1 MLEMLKRRVQG
12 FPYLLSHPRQLQ
24 RLLAREILYR
34 QRYRNKQQW
43 VEWQKYGCSRHISL
57 MQACPAF
64 MHASSLNVARIQI
77 FSDIVSKMG
86 NNLRVLDVGCGEGAI
101 GKPIRKMGHDV
112 VSIELPTIAAM
123 ARRCGVPSVVAGD
136 AEHLTF
142 ASNSFDLVIA
152 SEVLEHLWNPHN
164 FFDEAYRV
172 LRANGYLLI
181 ETPEG
186 RGSLLYD
193 DHKNYFTVERLK
205 QMLDTRFT
213 LCEVERLKATGCA
226 QTPTI
231 IVLLRKS
238 ATACP

>member
-1 MLEMLKRRVQG
+1 MLEMLKKRVQG

-24 RLLAREILYR
+24 RLIVRELLYR

-43 VEWQKYGCSRHISL
+43 VEWQKYGCSRHIYQ
-57 MQACPAF
+57 MQASPAV

-77 FSDIVSKMG
+77 FSDIVSRLG
-86 NNLRVLDVGCGEGAI
+86 NSLRVLDVGCGEGVI
-101 GKPIRKMGHDV
+101 GKPIRKMGHYV
-112 VSIELPTIAAM
+112 VSIELPTIAAI
-123 ARRCGVPSVVAGD
+123 AHRCGVPSVVAGD

-172 LRANGYLLI
+172 LRANGYLII

-186 RGSLLYD
+186 RKVVYD
-193 DHKNYFTVERLK
+193 THKYYFTVEGLK
-205 QMLDTRFT
+205 QMLGARFT
-213 LCEVERLKATGCA
+213 ICEVKRLKTIGAP
-226 QTPTI
+226 PTI
-231 IVLLRKS
+231 ILLLRKS
-238 ATACP
+238 TTN